1 MLTVRGCP
9 FPADRYYDAK
19 CNVWLMPDADGHV
32 LLGATAFGVALAG
45 EFIEFVPKAPGTRVD
60 AGRAVG
66 LLEIAKSLISVRTPV
81 AATVIA
87 GNAAAVKDPM
97 LINRQP
103 YGAGWLLQLQIEGWN
118 TAARNLLYGP
128 ALVPAFEAAMTL
140 ENFSGEG
147 LA

>member
-9 FPADRYYDAK
+9 FPVDRYYDAK
-19 CNVWLMPDADGHV
+19 CNVWLKPDAGGNV

-81 AATVIA
+81 AAIVVA

-103 YGAGWLLQLQIEGWN
+103 YDAGWLLQLQIEDWASVASG
-118 TAARNLLYGP
+118 LLFGP
-128 ALVPAFEAAMTL
+128 ALVPAFEAVMAL
-140 ENFSGEG
+140 ENFGVEG
-147 LA
+147 RA